1 MKDKD
6 HEVSMAKT
14 QVKKSIANLQKVA
27 RVLASKTDDDNLPAW
42 LQAKLTDTE
51 HNSSAAADYMGEGKP
66 DRKGQV
72 INVKTEERK
81 PEVEAQGKKVA
92 GYEKEGK
99 YKGITSKFRKDNPGS
114 RQPKKDRGAK
124 PSEGERQAAQ
134 RSTMNRLQA
143 KYGRTTKQKREAE
156 IMAKHTSTRDH
167 FEPEGSVIQEK
178 PGDGYLGP
186 TPIPNPIRLAK
197 DAVDAYN
204 RKQQKTVNTVNQSLG
219 RNSASLSRVNYFNPG
234 PSAASKRYL
243 GLNSYDAS
251 NNIVGGVEVISEAG
265 KKCWKGYKKTGT
277 QKIFGKTYNRCEKE
291 NYDYSNWRDE
301 FQPTVI
307 QSINLI
313 EPEPLVSEKKDAC
326 YHKVKSRYSVWPSA
340 YASGALVKCRK
351 VGAKN
356 WGNSKKEEFEYE
368 LNEGW
373 VVNTA
378 AQYFIEQGLNEEGVA
393 ILTEEMGLDDF
404 VEFVFDLGEETMITE
419 ARAGGVKI
427 KPVTAKGQPFKSGK
441 PSAKSI
447 ERLRRLKADR
457 REAEAKASAA
467 RPSGMKAALQSQS
480 KTTKKREQAVKSAKS
495 QQPKKRG
502 ILDTVAKQVLKGI
515 DRHNA
520 AMARAKS
527 DLETTKKIGKHLGKG
542 AREFGKG
549 FKSGVT
555 TAGKVAKVAH
565 KLATEAAPP
574 GDKYE
579 RMIRHIKKN
588 YAKDGNLT
596 DRERSIAYAT
606 AWKQKG
612 REEQIAPKGV
622 PAIRGISGKKL
633 MSAPLDLRTP
643 AEKMQS
649 VKDQARRRFGEDVQE
664 ASAAWTRKA
673 GKNPSGGLNEKGRK
687 SYERENPG
695 SDLKRP
701 SKKVGNERRAS
712 FCARMQ
718 GMKKRLTSA
727 KTANDPNSRINKSL
741 RAWNC

>member
-51 HNSSAAADYMGEGKP
+51 HNSSAAADYMGEGKKVCGKGQYWCKKDEKCKKIPAGMHVMPNGDLMSDSEHSDVSEANKSGDSSLRDWFTKSRSSDGKPGWVQLGGKYAGKPCARQPGQKTKPKCGSSKMAANLDPDEEQAAFERKQRKDKNP
-66 DRKGQV
+66 DRKGQA

-99 YKGITSKFRKDNPGS
+99 YKGITDKFRRENPGS
-114 RQPKKDRGAK
+114 RQSKKDRGTK

-167 FEPEGSVIQEK
+167 FEPQGEQI
-178 PGDGYLGP
+178 
-186 TPIPNPIRLAK
+186 T
-197 DAVDAYN
+197 
-204 RKQQKTVNTVNQSLG
+204 
-219 RNSASLSRVNYFNPG
+219 
-234 PSAASKRYL
+234 
-243 GLNSYDAS
+243 
-251 NNIVGGVEVISEAG
+251 EAG
-265 KKCWKGYKKTGT
+265 KKCWKGYRKVGT
-277 QKIFGKTYNRCEKE
+277 QKLFGKTYNRCEKE
-291 NYDYSNWRDE
+291 NYNYSNWRDDFE
-301 FQPTVI
+301 PTVI
-307 QSINLI
+307 QSVDLI
-313 EPEPLVSEKKDAC
+313 KAEPLVSEEEKKKKDAC
-326 YHKVKSRYSVWPSA
+326 YHKVKSRYSIWPSA

-356 WGNSKKEEFEYE
+356 WGNSKQEEY
-368 LNEGW
+368 
-373 VVNTA
+373 
-378 AQYFIEQGLNEEGVA
+378 VA
-393 ILTEEMGLDDF
+393 E
-404 VEFVFDLGEETMITE
+404 V
-419 ARAGGVKI
+419 A
-427 KPVTAKGQPFKSGK
+427 
-441 PSAKSI
+441 
-447 ERLRRLKADR
+447 
-457 REAEAKASAA
+457 
-467 RPSGMKAALQSQS
+467 
-480 KTTKKREQAVKSAKS
+480 
-495 QQPKKRG
+495 PK
-502 ILDTVAKQVLKGI
+502 
-515 DRHNA
+515 
-520 AMARAKS
+520 
-527 DLETTKKIGKHLGKG
+527 
-542 AREFGKG
+542 
-549 FKSGVT
+549 
-555 TAGKVAKVAH
+555 
-565 KLATEAAPP
+565 

-579 RMIRHIKKN
+579 RMIKHIKRN
-588 YAKDGNLT
+588 YAKDGKLT

-622 PAIRGISGKKL
+622 PAIRSISGKKL

-687 SYERENPG
+687 SYEDENPG

-701 SKKVGNERRAS
+701 SKEVGNKRRAS
-712 FCARMQ
+712 FCARMR
-718 GMKKRLTSA
+718 GMKKKLTSK

>member
-51 HNSSAAADYMGEGKP
+51 HNSSAAADYMGEGKKVCGKGQYWCKKDEKCKKIPAGMHVMPNGDLMSDSEHGDVSEANKSGDSSLRDWFTKSRSSDGKPGWVQLGGKYAGKPCAKQPGQKTKPKCGSSKMAANLDPDEEEAAFERKQRKDKNP
-66 DRKGQV
+66 DRKGQA

-99 YKGITSKFRKDNPGS
+99 YKGITDKFRRENPGS
-114 RQPKKDRGAK
+114 RQSKKDRGAK

-204 RKQQKTVNTVNQSLG
+204 RKQQKTVNTVNQKLG

-251 NNIVGGVEVISEAG
+251 NNIVGGVEVVTEAG
-265 KKCWKGYKKTGT
+265 KKCWKGYKKVGT
-277 QKIFGKTYNRCEKE
+277 QKLFGKTYNRCEKE
-291 NYDYSNWRDE
+291 NYNYSNWRDDFE
-301 FQPTVI
+301 PTVI
-307 QSINLI
+307 QSVDLI
-313 EPEPLVSEKKDAC
+313 KAEPLVSEEEKKKKDAC
-326 YHKVKSRYSVWPSA
+326 YHKVKSRYSIWPSA

-356 WGNSKKEEFEYE
+356 WGNSKQEEY
-368 LNEGW
+368 
-373 VVNTA
+373 
-378 AQYFIEQGLNEEGVA
+378 VA
-393 ILTEEMGLDDF
+393 E
-404 VEFVFDLGEETMITE
+404 V
-419 ARAGGVKI
+419 A
-427 KPVTAKGQPFKSGK
+427 
-441 PSAKSI
+441 
-447 ERLRRLKADR
+447 
-457 REAEAKASAA
+457 
-467 RPSGMKAALQSQS
+467 
-480 KTTKKREQAVKSAKS
+480 
-495 QQPKKRG
+495 PK
-502 ILDTVAKQVLKGI
+502 
-515 DRHNA
+515 
-520 AMARAKS
+520 
-527 DLETTKKIGKHLGKG
+527 
-542 AREFGKG
+542 
-549 FKSGVT
+549 
-555 TAGKVAKVAH
+555 
-565 KLATEAAPP
+565 

-579 RMIRHIKKN
+579 RMIKHIKKN
-588 YAKDGNLT
+588 YAKDGKLT

-649 VKDQARRRFGEDVQE
+649 VKDQAKRRFGEDVQE

-687 SYERENPG
+687 SYEDENPG

-701 SKKVGNERRAS
+701 SKKVGNKRRAS
-712 FCARMQ
+712 FCARMR
-718 GMKKRLTSA
+718 GMKKKLTSK